1 MSKEMFRRLKTA
13 GEYQRKAIYALFPEK
28 ISGHLDVIERE
39 LKMIA
44 AEIAADV
51 VKEYRKCDS
60 CCGDQDCKKESEV
73 KKVDI
78 V

>member
-1 MSKEMFRRLKTA
+1 MNREILNRLKTA

-28 ISGHLDVIERE
+28 VGRHLDVIEKE
-39 LKMIA
+39 LKMMA
-44 AEIAADV
+44 VEIAADV
-51 VKEYRKCDS
+51 VKEYRKCD
-60 CCGDQDCKKESEV
+60 GGEPDDKKEPEV